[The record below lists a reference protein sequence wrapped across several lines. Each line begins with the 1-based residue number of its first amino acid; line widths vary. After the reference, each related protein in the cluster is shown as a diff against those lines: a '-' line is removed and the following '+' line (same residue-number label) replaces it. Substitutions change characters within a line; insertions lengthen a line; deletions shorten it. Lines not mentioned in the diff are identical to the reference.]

1 VTETF
6 PSVSDTRKVW
16 SLLPTTDSS
25 IAIASGIKNTETIQ
39 GGFDSVYVDAPHS
52 EAEDAYVDVEES
64 SDTIID
70 DLDAAENEEETTV
83 NDSETEEA
91 EQSDTAAERTYS
103 NKHIITSSK
112 KSSSPK
118 KYADEPLEFIDVEVI
133 PVGFS
138 EKNEVQKT

>member
-1 VTETF
+1 
-6 PSVSDTRKVW
+6 VSDTDGNV
-16 SLLPTTDSS
+16 SVTEQSESS

-70 DLDAAENEEETTV
+70 DLDAAENEKETTV

-91 EQSDTAAERTYS
+91 EKSDTAAQEERTYP